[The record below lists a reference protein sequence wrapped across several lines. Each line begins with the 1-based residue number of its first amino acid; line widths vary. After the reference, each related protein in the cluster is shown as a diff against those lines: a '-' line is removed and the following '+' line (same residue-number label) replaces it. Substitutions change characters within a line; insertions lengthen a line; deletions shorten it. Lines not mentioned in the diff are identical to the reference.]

1 MSKIVIRHADCIT
14 GAYSA
19 EGSEILRNATI
30 IIEDG
35 YITKI
40 ISGDEA
46 KTPAGQQ
53 ALEAAVAGAERIVD
67 GTNTVAARSEGV
79 V

>member
-46 KTPAGQQ
+46 KTPAGQP
-53 ALEAAVAGAERIVD
+53 L
-67 GTNTVAARSEGV
+67 S
-79 V
+79 